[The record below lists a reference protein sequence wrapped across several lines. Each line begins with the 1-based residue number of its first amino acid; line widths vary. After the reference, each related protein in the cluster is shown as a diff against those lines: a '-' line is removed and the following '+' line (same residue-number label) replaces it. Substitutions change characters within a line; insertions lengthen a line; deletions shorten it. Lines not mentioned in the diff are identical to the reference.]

1 MKAHLVMVISKLS
14 FFVGKPKLHR
24 KNTLFPVLTFV
35 GGLSYKGATRVRYK
49 FLEIKFESTT
59 AKKIQY

>member
-1 MKAHLVMVISKLS
+1 MYMKAHLVMVISKLS

-35 GGLSYKGATRVRYK
+35 GVSATK
-49 FLEIKFESTT
+49 EPLGFGTNFWK
-59 AKKIQY
+59 